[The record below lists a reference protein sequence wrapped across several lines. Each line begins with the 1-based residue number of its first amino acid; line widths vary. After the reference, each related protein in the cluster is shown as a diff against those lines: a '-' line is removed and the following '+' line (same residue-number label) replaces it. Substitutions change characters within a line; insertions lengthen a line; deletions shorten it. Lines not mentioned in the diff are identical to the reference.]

1 MRSLGED
8 DLKRVLQEL
17 DEHKATRQTLEAEHQ
32 IFHDFVPNGIC
43 RQYIED
49 INQILY
55 IYKFLFSQDLQQFNS
70 FTIIHES

>member
-1 MRSLGED
+1 MTIGDSAWNVHRLSRCGASDGED

-32 IFHDFVPNGIC
+32 IFHDFVPNGIY

-49 INQILY
+49 INQILFY
-55 IYKFLFSQDLQQFNS
+55 IY
-70 FTIIHES
+70 I